1 MKHLISVITVY
12 RNAEATLGLVFG
24 SILRQKGHFSAEFIF
39 VDDAS
44 TDGSAALVADFAA
57 SHPEL
62 KIQQISMP
70 EHPGLARASKAAI
83 DNVARGEYIM
93 RLDADDTLTD
103 DALST
108 MPGATDGGN
117 ADIVVTPFAI
127 HRGPSV
133 TTQSTAGFHTDLNGM
148 PVDVMYFSLCNK
160 LIRRSLLTRPDMYLL
175 PGIECWEDL
184 GVTSRIY
191 ARRPKIAV
199 VDRAIY
205 NYMLDPNRPSLTRD
219 RKARVIADHIAMAR
233 RLEQWFEEQGLAG
246 EYTEFL
252 SNLKFHAKFD
262 YIHGHGKN
270 LKAWK
275 TTFPEVNRGVM
286 GRRNV
291 KLRHRLVCLIAS
303 LIPKAL
309 LKP

>member
-108 MPGATDGGN
+108 MLGATDGGN

-252 SNLKFHAKFD
+252 SNPSPRSTA
-262 YIHGHGKN
+262 
-270 LKAWK
+270 A
-275 TTFPEVNRGVM
+275 
-286 GRRNV
+286 
-291 KLRHRLVCLIAS
+291 
-303 LIPKAL
+303 
-309 LKP
+309 